1 MANNI
6 KVMSSIKNFLERMK
20 ARDED
25 IPEELAQDAL
35 EMVEEVK
42 DALCEDAG
50 LQMFEKNSTEDEDK
64 EDKEDKA
71 KDSEETEEVIEKKVE
86 DAMTKVLR
94 KYGLIKD
101 GSMESLD
108 ELEKKLVAES
118 STDED
123 GEEEVTED
131 PKNINDS
138 ARMELLRSIKPVIAN
153 VKDAKQR
160 KILADSFAK
169 AIGLSVNTVDYG
181 SILSATKKSAQDSMS
196 KIKNKTSDADYDFG
210 MEVAR
215 RWNPHYK
222 EEN

>member
-42 DALCEDAG
+42 DALCEDEEEVIE
-50 LQMFEKNSTEDEDK
+50 EKKTEDEDK
-64 EDKEDKA
+64 EDKTED
-71 KDSEETEEVIEKKVE
+71 SEEVIEKKVE

-101 GSMESLD
+101 GSMEALD
-108 ELEKKLVAES
+108 ELEKKLGEES
-118 STDED
+118 SEDAD

-138 ARMELLRSIKPVIAN
+138 ARIELLRSIKPVIAN

-169 AIGLSVNTVDYG
+169 AIGLSVNTADYG

>member
-42 DALCEDAG
+42 DALCEDEEEVIE
-50 LQMFEKNSTEDEDK
+50 EKKTEDEDK
-64 EDKEDKA
+64 EDKTED
-71 KDSEETEEVIEKKVE
+71 SEEVIEKKVE

-101 GSMESLD
+101 GSMEALD
-108 ELEKKLVAES
+108 ELEKKLGEES
-118 STDED
+118 SEDAD

-169 AIGLSVNTVDYG
+169 AIGLSVNTADYG

-196 KIKNKTSDADYDFG
+196 KIKNKTNDADYDFG

>member
-42 DALCEDAG
+42 DALCEDEEEIVE
-50 LQMFEKNSTEDEDK
+50 EKKTEDEDK
-64 EDKEDKA
+64 EDKTED
-71 KDSEETEEVIEKKVE
+71 SEEVIEKKVE

-101 GSMESLD
+101 GSMEALD
-108 ELEKKLVAES
+108 ELEKKLGEES
-118 STDED
+118 SEDAD

-169 AIGLSVNTVDYG
+169 AIGLSVNTADYG

-196 KIKNKTSDADYDFG
+196 KIKNKTNDADYDFG